1 MTKPKKLTRRQLALQ
16 ERLFDSDAAEPDVLK
31 ECNIEPKLF
40 NRWLTEPAFIEQF
53 DKCMAAAHRRSTLHL
68 ARSAQKAASKLVALS
83 EKGEGETTRKACL
96 DIISGCDL
104 SSPADRKRET
114 IDDGRETRDV
124 LTPDLAN
131 RILDALAEEPGNKQ
145 CSSETRPQ
153 DSSKA
158 EIRKHGLEPIPSQ
171 IAR

>member
-1 MTKPKKLTRRQLALQ
+1 MTKPKKLTRRQLALL

-53 DKCMAAAHRRSTLHL
+53 DMCMAAAHRRSTLHL

-114 IDDGRETRDV
+114 RDV

-158 EIRKHGLEPIPSQ
+158 DIRKHGFEAIPSQ